1 MQAQSQRI
9 YPTPPPQREATLFAA
24 HANKLIGRTPRGKP
38 SRRTPDSGAIELALR
53 GQPSQRTPDSGAIEL
68 ALDHPRRSALR
79 ARCMNL
85 APRPAQLTTWA
96 FVILVNGT
104 LGLTAFPHHCL
115 DGPPRREFWRSNC
128 LAFAF
133 RRRSSSR
140 RASENSRAVLT
151 QKTKDKTITTNHS
164 LVLILS
170 FWLKALPFCSKT
182 VRGDATV
189 KIKKKGNASVIFSL
203 GPFFFSAKLNWRS

>member
-128 LAFAF
+128 LAFAL

-140 RASENSRAVLT
+140 RAPENSRAVLT
-151 QKTKDKTITTNHS
+151 QKTKDKRQNNHNQS
-164 LVLILS
+164 LISFNIIILAQGVAI
-170 FWLKALPFCSKT
+170 LLENGAGRCYRKN
-182 VRGDATV
+182 
-189 KIKKKGNASVIFSL
+189 KKGNASVIFSL
-203 GPFFFSAKLNWRS
+203 